1 MYEAH
6 FTARADRYTDDDRRA
21 ADATAAVLL
30 TGIARL
36 LARPFRRPAPPR
48 LRLVDA
54 PRRRRV
60 PLRGARRPDRLT
72 TGSRA

>member
-6 FTARADRYTDDDRRA
+6 FTARSDRYTDDDRRA

-54 PRRRRV
+54 PRAAAAGCRCEV
-60 PLRGARRPDRLT
+60 PADRI
-72 TGSRA
+72 A

>member
-1 MYEAH
+1 VYEAH
-6 FTARADRYTDDDRRA
+6 FTARADRYTDHDRRA
-21 ADATAAVLL
+21 ADAHAAVLL

-54 PRRRRV
+54 PRAAAAECCCDA
-60 PLRGARRPDRLT
+60 PADR
-72 TGSRA
+72 SA